1 MAYLFLNLAAALLTA
16 VGATILP
23 ASENVGSTVDSLLLA
38 FDSQKGEDSRR
49 TASLFFE
56 LLEQEEF
63 SNGKIE
69 IPDESRPLKALTW
82 YWAGEWYFDC
92 QDYDRS
98 MEYSLKAMNLSK
110 FHPDPLLEADCANV
124 LSILHFRRSDYPKA
138 MEYAERTLEIAREQ
152 KDISRISTSLNTLAG
167 ICLASRQPAQGE
179 AYILEAIH
187 LCEQGKDSLKLA
199 IRCGMA
205 AEIYH
210 SMGENRKSL
219 EYSQRAYALDSL
231 SGRTDK
237 AAIRLAQMADACYAL
252 GDHTKAKACLEK
264 AMPVLK
270 EAGNL
275 QSWAI
280 SANLYGE
287 ILLESG
293 ETSEAETYFR
303 EALKI
308 FSLRRD
314 RYNESRSR
322 HGLSKSLLESD
333 PAESARQMQV
343 YSSLRDSLYDSE
355 MNMGLNEMHARF
367 QNGRL
372 QSERDSYKR
381 SLILLS
387 ALLVL
392 IALATASYIF
402 IRRRRLM
409 NTAETSAGSPASDS
423 DDTGRQEQSTQAE
436 QGGQSPQAEQSG
448 QSPQAEQSGQSPQA
462 EQRGQSPQAEQSGQS
477 PQTEQSGQSP
487 QTEPEQSPQA
497 EQSEQSTQ
505 DEPGEDSRQCEPG
518 EKSIQCEPGEES
530 RQCEQGEESEFIE
543 NLGALIREAMD
554 SGKVDF
560 EDIASRMC
568 ISRTHLNRKVK
579 SITGGTTSDLVLSYR
594 IAKAKELLLTTDLP
608 VWEVAEQCGISAPA
622 YFCTLFK
629 KAVGKSPGQL
639 RKERS

>member
-16 VGATILP
+16 VGATMLP
-23 ASENVGSTVDSLLLA
+23 ASEDVGSTVDSLLLA

-63 SNGKIE
+63 SDGKIE
-69 IPDESRPLKALTW
+69 IPAESRPLKALTW
-82 YWAGEWYFDC
+82 CWAGEWYFDC

-98 MEYSLKAMNLSK
+98 MEYSLKAMKLSK
-110 FHPDPLLEADCANV
+110 FHPDPLLEADCASI

-179 AYILEAIH
+179 QYILEAIH

-252 GDHTKAKACLEK
+252 GDHTKAKACLEN

-270 EAGNL
+270 ESGNL

-333 PAESARQMQV
+333 PAESARQMQI

-372 QSERDSYKR
+372 QSERDSYRR

-402 IRRRRLM
+402 IRRRRLI
-409 NTAETSAGSPASDS
+409 NKAETSAGSPSSAGSPTSAGSPASDS
-423 DDTGRQEQSTQAE
+423 DNADRQEQSTQAE
-436 QGGQSPQAEQSG
+436 QS
-448 QSPQAEQSGQSPQA
+448 
-462 EQRGQSPQAEQSGQS
+462 
-477 PQTEQSGQSP
+477 
-487 QTEPEQSPQA
+487 EQSPQA
-497 EQSEQSTQ
+497 EQ
-505 DEPGEDSRQCEPG
+505 
-518 EKSIQCEPGEES
+518 GEES
-530 RQCEQGEESEFIE
+530 RQCEQSEESEFIE

-560 EDIASRMC
+560 EEIASRMC

-608 VWEVAEQCGISAPA
+608 VWEVAEQCGISDPA
-622 YFCTLFK
+622 YFSTLFK

>member
-1 MAYLFLNLAAALLTA
+1 MAYLFLNLAAAFLTA

-38 FDSQKGEDSRR
+38 FDSQKGEESRR

-63 SNGKIE
+63 SDGKIE
-69 IPDESRPLKALTW
+69 LPAESRPLKALTW

-110 FHPDPLLEADCANV
+110 FHPDPLLEADCA
-124 LSILHFRRSDYPKA
+124 SIVSIIHFRRSDYPKA
-138 MEYAERTLEIAREQ
+138 MEYAERMLEIAREQ

-333 PAESARQMQV
+333 PAESARQMQI
-343 YSSLRDSLYDSE
+343 YSALRDSLYDSE

-372 QSERDSYKR
+372 QSERDSYRR

-402 IRRRRLM
+402 IRRRRLI
-409 NTAETSAGSPASDS
+409 NKAETSAGPASVGPASAGSPASDS
-423 DDTGRQEQSTQAE
+423 DNTGRQ
-436 QGGQSPQAEQSG
+436 
-448 QSPQAEQSGQSPQA
+448 
-462 EQRGQSPQAEQSGQS
+462 
-477 PQTEQSGQSP
+477 
-487 QTEPEQSPQA
+487 EQSPQA
-497 EQSEQSTQ
+497 EQSEQSTHTEQ
-505 DEPGEDSRQCEPG
+505 SEQSPQAEQGGESRQCEQ
-518 EKSIQCEPGEES
+518 SEES
-530 RQCEQGEESEFIE
+530 GQCEQGEESEFIE

-608 VWEVAEQCGISAPA
+608 VWEVAEQCGISDPA
-622 YFCTLFK
+622 YFSTLFK

>member
-63 SNGKIE
+63 SDGKIE
-69 IPDESRPLKALTW
+69 LPAESRPLKALTW

-372 QSERDSYKR
+372 QSERDSYRR

-402 IRRRRLM
+402 IRRRRLI
-409 NTAETSAGSPASDS
+409 NKAETSAGSPSSAGSPASDS
-423 DDTGRQEQSTQAE
+423 DNAGRQ
-436 QGGQSPQAEQSG
+436 
-448 QSPQAEQSGQSPQA
+448 
-462 EQRGQSPQAEQSGQS
+462 
-477 PQTEQSGQSP
+477 
-487 QTEPEQSPQA
+487 EQSPQA

-594 IAKAKELLLTTDLP
+594 ISKAKELLLTTDLP
-608 VWEVAEQCGISAPA
+608 VWEVAEQCGISDPA

>member
-16 VGATILP
+16 VGATMLP
-23 ASENVGSTVDSLLLA
+23 ASEDVGSTVDSLLLA
-38 FDSQKGEDSRR
+38 FDSQKGEDSRQ

-56 LLEQEEF
+56 LLEKEEF
-63 SNGKIE
+63 SDGKIE
-69 IPDESRPLKALTW
+69 IPAESRPLKALTW
-82 YWAGEWYFDC
+82 CWAGEWYFDC

-98 MEYSLKAMNLSK
+98 MEYSLKAMKLSK
-110 FHPDPLLEADCANV
+110 FHPDPLLEADCASI

-179 AYILEAIH
+179 QYILEAIH

-237 AAIRLAQMADACYAL
+237 AAIRLAQMAEACYAL
-252 GDHTKAKACLEK
+252 GDHTRAKACLEK

-333 PAESARQMQV
+333 PAESARQMQI

-372 QSERDSYKR
+372 QSERDSYRR

-402 IRRRRLM
+402 IRRRRLI
-409 NTAETSAGSPASDS
+409 NKAETSAGIPASAGSPASDS
-423 DDTGRQEQSTQAE
+423 DNTGL
-436 QGGQSPQAEQSG
+436 
-448 QSPQAEQSGQSPQA
+448 
-462 EQRGQSPQAEQSGQS
+462 
-477 PQTEQSGQSP
+477 
-487 QTEPEQSPQA
+487 PEQSPQA

-505 DEPGEDSRQCEPG
+505 AEQSEQSTQAEQGEQSTQAEQG
-518 EKSIQCEPGEES
+518 EKSIQCEQSEES
-530 RQCEQGEESEFIE
+530 GQCEQGEESPQADQRGQSPQAEQSEESEFIE

-594 IAKAKELLLTTDLP
+594 IAKAKELLLSTDLP
-608 VWEVAEQCGISAPA
+608 VWEVAEQCGISDPA
-622 YFCTLFK
+622 YFSTLFK

>member
-1 MAYLFLNLAAALLTA
+1 MAYLFLNLAAAFLTA

-23 ASENVGSTVDSLLLA
+23 ASENVGSMVDSLLLA
-38 FDSQKGEDSRR
+38 FDSQKGEESRR

-63 SNGKIE
+63 SDGKIE
-69 IPDESRPLKALTW
+69 LPAESRPLKALTW
-82 YWAGEWYFDC
+82 YWAGEWYFDS

-98 MEYSLKAMNLSK
+98 MEYALKAMNLSK
-110 FHPDPLLEADCANV
+110 FHSDPLLEADCANV

-270 EAGNL
+270 DAGNL

-333 PAESARQMQV
+333 PAESARQMQI

-372 QSERDSYKR
+372 RSERDSYKR
-381 SLILLS
+381 SLIMLS

-402 IRRRRLM
+402 IRRRRLI
-409 NTAETSAGSPASDS
+409 NKAETSAGSPASDS
-423 DDTGRQEQSTQAE
+423 DNTGRQEQSPQAE
-436 QGGQSPQAEQSG
+436 QGEQSPQAEQGEQSPQAEQSEQSPQAEQSG
-448 QSPQAEQSGQSPQA
+448 QSPQAEQS
-462 EQRGQSPQAEQSGQS
+462 
-477 PQTEQSGQSP
+477 
-487 QTEPEQSPQA
+487 
-497 EQSEQSTQ
+497 
-505 DEPGEDSRQCEPG
+505 
-518 EKSIQCEPGEES
+518 EES
-530 RQCEQGEESEFIE
+530 RQCEQSGQCEPVEESRQCEQSEESEFIE

-560 EDIASRMC
+560 EEIASRMC

-608 VWEVAEQCGISAPA
+608 VWEVAEQCGISDPA
-622 YFCTLFK
+622 YFSTLFK

>member
-16 VGATILP
+16 VGATMLP
-23 ASENVGSTVDSLLLA
+23 ASEDVGSTVDSLLLA

-63 SNGKIE
+63 SDGKIE
-69 IPDESRPLKALTW
+69 LPAESRPLKALTW

-110 FHPDPLLEADCANV
+110 SHSDPLLEADCANI

-322 HGLSKSLLESD
+322 HGLSKSLMESN
-333 PAESARQMQV
+333 PAESARQMQI

-372 QSERDSYKR
+372 QSERDSYRR

-402 IRRRRLM
+402 IRRRRLI
-409 NTAETSAGSPASDS
+409 NKAETSAGIPASAGSPASDS
-423 DDTGRQEQSTQAE
+423 DNTGLQEQSTQAE
-436 QGGQSPQAEQSG
+436 QSEQSTQAEQGEQSTQAEQGEKSIQCEQSEESGQCEQGEESPQAD
-448 QSPQAEQSGQSPQA
+448 
-462 EQRGQSPQAEQSGQS
+462 QRGQSPQAEQS
-477 PQTEQSGQSP
+477 
-487 QTEPEQSPQA
+487 
-497 EQSEQSTQ
+497 
-505 DEPGEDSRQCEPG
+505 
-518 EKSIQCEPGEES
+518 
-530 RQCEQGEESEFIE
+530 EESEFIE

-594 IAKAKELLLTTDLP
+594 IAKAKELLLSTDLP
-608 VWEVAEQCGISAPA
+608 VWEVAEQCGISDPA
-622 YFCTLFK
+622 YFSTLFK

>member
-16 VGATILP
+16 VGATMLP
-23 ASENVGSTVDSLLLA
+23 ASEDVGSTVDSLLLA

-63 SNGKIE
+63 SDGKIE
-69 IPDESRPLKALTW
+69 LPAESRPLKALTW

-98 MEYSLKAMNLSK
+98 MEYSLKALKLSK
-110 FHPDPLLEADCANV
+110 FHPDPLLEADCASI

-179 AYILEAIH
+179 DYILEAIH

-333 PAESARQMQV
+333 PAESARQMQI

-372 QSERDSYKR
+372 QSERDSYRR

-402 IRRRRLM
+402 MRRRRLI
-409 NTAETSAGSPASDS
+409 NKAETSAGCPVSAGCPASAGSPASDS
-423 DDTGRQEQSTQAE
+423 DNTGRQ
-436 QGGQSPQAEQSG
+436 
-448 QSPQAEQSGQSPQA
+448 
-462 EQRGQSPQAEQSGQS
+462 
-477 PQTEQSGQSP
+477 
-487 QTEPEQSPQA
+487 EQSPQA
-497 EQSEQSTQ
+497 EQSEQSTQAEQGEQSPQ

-518 EKSIQCEPGEES
+518 EKSIQRAQGEES
-530 RQCEQGEESEFIE
+530 RQCEQSEDSEFIE

-560 EDIASRMC
+560 EEIASRMC

-579 SITGGTTSDLVLSYR
+579 SITGGTTSDLVLNYR

-608 VWEVAEQCGISAPA
+608 VWEVAEQCGISDPA
-622 YFCTLFK
+622 YFSTLFK

>member
-16 VGATILP
+16 VGATMLP
-23 ASENVGSTVDSLLLA
+23 ASEDVGSTVDSLLLA

-63 SNGKIE
+63 SDGKIE
-69 IPDESRPLKALTW
+69 IPAESRSLKALTW

-333 PAESARQMQV
+333 PAESARQMQI

-402 IRRRRLM
+402 IRRRRLI
-409 NTAETSAGSPASDS
+409 NKAETSAGSPSSAGSPASDS
-423 DDTGRQEQSTQAE
+423 DNAGRQ
-436 QGGQSPQAEQSG
+436 
-448 QSPQAEQSGQSPQA
+448 
-462 EQRGQSPQAEQSGQS
+462 
-477 PQTEQSGQSP
+477 
-487 QTEPEQSPQA
+487 EQSPQA

-518 EKSIQCEPGEES
+518 EKSIQREQGEES
-530 RQCEQGEESEFIE
+530 RQCEPGEESEFIE

-608 VWEVAEQCGISAPA
+608 VWEVAEQCGISDPA

>member
-38 FDSQKGEDSRR
+38 FDSQKGEESRR

-63 SNGKIE
+63 SDGKIE
-69 IPDESRPLKALTW
+69 IPAESRPLKALTW
-82 YWAGEWYFDC
+82 FWAGEWYFDC

-110 FHPDPLLEADCANV
+110 FHPDPLLEADCASI

-237 AAIRLAQMADACYAL
+237 AAIRLAQMADACFAL

-270 EAGNL
+270 EVGNL

-333 PAESARQMQV
+333 PAESARQMQI

-372 QSERDSYKR
+372 QSERDSYRR

-402 IRRRRLM
+402 IRRRRLI
-409 NTAETSAGSPASDS
+409 NKAETSAGSPASDS
-423 DDTGRQEQSTQAE
+423 DNTGRQEQGTQAE
-436 QGGQSPQAEQSG
+436 QGGQG
-448 QSPQAEQSGQSPQA
+448 PQA
-462 EQRGQSPQAEQSGQS
+462 EQRG
-477 PQTEQSGQSP
+477 
-487 QTEPEQSPQA
+487 QSPQA

-518 EKSIQCEPGEES
+518 EKSIQCEQGEGSRQCEQSEES
-530 RQCEQGEESEFIE
+530 RQCEPGEESEFIE

-560 EDIASRMC
+560 EEIASRMC

-594 IAKAKELLLTTDLP
+594 ISKAKELLLTTDLP
-608 VWEVAEQCGISAPA
+608 VWEVAEQCGISDPA

>member
-1 MAYLFLNLAAALLTA
+1 MAYLFLNLAAAFLTA
-16 VGATILP
+16 VGATVLP
-23 ASENVGSTVDSLLLA
+23 ASEDVGSTVDSLLLA

-63 SNGKIE
+63 SDGKIE
-69 IPDESRPLKALTW
+69 LPAESRPLKALTW
-82 YWAGEWYFDC
+82 YWAGEWYFDS

-98 MEYSLKAMNLSK
+98 MEYALKAMNLSK
-110 FHPDPLLEADCANV
+110 FHSDPLLEADCANV

-179 AYILEAIH
+179 QYILEAIH

-252 GDHTKAKACLEK
+252 GDHTKAKACLET

-322 HGLSKSLLESD
+322 HGLSKSLMESD
-333 PAESARQMQV
+333 PAESARQMQI

-372 QSERDSYKR
+372 QSERDSYRR

-402 IRRRRLM
+402 IRHRRLIK
-409 NTAETSAGSPASDS
+409 AETSAGSPVSAGSPASDS
-423 DDTGRQEQSTQAE
+423 DNTDRQE
-436 QGGQSPQAEQSG
+436 
-448 QSPQAEQSGQSPQA
+448 QSPQA
-462 EQRGQSPQAEQSGQS
+462 EQR
-477 PQTEQSGQSP
+477 
-487 QTEPEQSPQA
+487 EQSPQA

-518 EKSIQCEPGEES
+518 EKSIQREQGEEI
-530 RQCEQGEESEFIE
+530 RQCEQSEESGQCEQSEESEFIE

-560 EDIASRMC
+560 EEIASRMC

-608 VWEVAEQCGISAPA
+608 VWEVAEQCGISDPA

>member
-1 MAYLFLNLAAALLTA
+1 MAYLFLNLAAAFLTA
-16 VGATILP
+16 VGATVLP
-23 ASENVGSTVDSLLLA
+23 ASEDVGSTVDSLLLA

-63 SNGKIE
+63 SDGKIE
-69 IPDESRPLKALTW
+69 LPAESRPLKALTW
-82 YWAGEWYFDC
+82 YWAGEWYFDS

-98 MEYSLKAMNLSK
+98 MEYSLKAMKLSK
-110 FHPDPLLEADCANV
+110 FHPDPLLEADCASI

-252 GDHTKAKACLEK
+252 GDHTKAKACLEE

-270 EAGNL
+270 DAGNL

-322 HGLSKSLLESD
+322 LGLSKSLLESD
-333 PAESARQMQV
+333 PAESARQMQI

-372 QSERDSYKR
+372 QSERDSYRR

-402 IRRRRLM
+402 IRRRRLI
-409 NTAETSAGSPASDS
+409 NKAETSAGSPASDS

-436 QGGQSPQAEQSG
+436 QGGQSTQAEQSG
-448 QSPQAEQSGQSPQA
+448 QSPQAEQSEQSPQA
-462 EQRGQSPQAEQSGQS
+462 EQG
-477 PQTEQSGQSP
+477 
-487 QTEPEQSPQA
+487 EQSPQA
-497 EQSEQSTQ
+497 DQSEQSTQ

-518 EKSIQCEPGEES
+518 EDSRQCEPGEKSIQREQSEGS

-560 EDIASRMC
+560 EEIASRMC
-568 ISRTHLNRKVK
+568 ISRTHLNTKVK
-579 SITGGTTSDLVLSYR
+579 TITGGTTSDLVLNYR
-594 IAKAKELLLTTDLP
+594 IAKAKELLLSTDLP
-608 VWEVAEQCGISAPA
+608 VWEVAEQCGISDPA
-622 YFCTLFK
+622 YFSTLFK

>member
-63 SNGKIE
+63 SDGKIE
-69 IPDESRPLKALTW
+69 LPAESRPLKALTW

-110 FHPDPLLEADCANV
+110 FHSDPLLEADCANV

-333 PAESARQMQV
+333 PAESARQMQI

-402 IRRRRLM
+402 IRRRRLI
-409 NTAETSAGSPASDS
+409 NKAETSAGSPASDS

-436 QGGQSPQAEQSG
+436 QGGQGTQAEQS
-448 QSPQAEQSGQSPQA
+448 
-462 EQRGQSPQAEQSGQS
+462 
-477 PQTEQSGQSP
+477 
-487 QTEPEQSPQA
+487 EQSPQA
-497 EQSEQSTQ
+497 EQSEQSPQAEQSKQSTQ

-518 EKSIQCEPGEES
+518 EKSIQREQGEEIRQGEQS
-530 RQCEQGEESEFIE
+530 EESGQCEQGEESEFIE

-608 VWEVAEQCGISAPA
+608 VWEVAEQCGISDPA

>member
-1 MAYLFLNLAAALLTA
+1 MAYLFLNLAAAFLTA
-16 VGATILP
+16 VGATVLP
-23 ASENVGSTVDSLLLA
+23 ASEDVGSTVDSLLLA
-38 FDSQKGEDSRR
+38 FDSQKGEESRR

-63 SNGKIE
+63 SDGKIE
-69 IPDESRPLKALTW
+69 LPAESRSLKALTW
-82 YWAGEWYFDC
+82 CWAGEWYFDC

-110 FHPDPLLEADCANV
+110 FHPDPLLEADCASI

-179 AYILEAIH
+179 QYILEAIR

-322 HGLSKSLLESD
+322 LGLSKSLLESD
-333 PAESARQMQV
+333 PAESARQMQI

-367 QNGRL
+367 QNERL
-372 QSERDSYKR
+372 KSERDSYKR

-402 IRRRRLM
+402 IRRRRLI
-409 NTAETSAGSPASDS
+409 NKAETSAGSPVSAGSPASDS
-423 DDTGRQEQSTQAE
+423 DNTGRQEQSPQTEQGEQSTPAE
-436 QGGQSPQAEQSG
+436 QSEQNPQAEQSG
-448 QSPQAEQSGQSPQA
+448 QSTQAEQEHSTQA
-462 EQRGQSPQAEQSGQS
+462 EQ
-477 PQTEQSGQSP
+477 
-487 QTEPEQSPQA
+487 EQSPHT
-497 EQSEQSTQ
+497 EQ
-505 DEPGEDSRQCEPG
+505 GEESRQCEPG
-518 EKSIQCEPGEES
+518 EKSIQREQGEGS
-530 RQCEQGEESEFIE
+530 GQCEQSEESEFIE

-560 EDIASRMC
+560 EEIASRMC

-579 SITGGTTSDLVLSYR
+579 SITGGTTSDLVLNYR

-608 VWEVAEQCGISAPA
+608 VWEVAEQCGISDPA
-622 YFCTLFK
+622 YFSTLFK

>member
-1 MAYLFLNLAAALLTA
+1 MAYLFLNLAAAFLTA
-16 VGATILP
+16 VGATVLP
-23 ASENVGSTVDSLLLA
+23 ASEDVGSTVDSLLLA
-38 FDSQKGEDSRR
+38 FDSQKGEESRR

-63 SNGKIE
+63 SDGKIE
-69 IPDESRPLKALTW
+69 LPAESRPLKALTW

-293 ETSEAETYFR
+293 ETSDAETYFR

-322 HGLSKSLLESD
+322 LGLSKSLLESD
-333 PAESARQMQV
+333 PAESARQMQI

-372 QSERDSYKR
+372 QSERDSYRR

-402 IRRRRLM
+402 IRRRRLI
-409 NTAETSAGSPASDS
+409 NKAETSAGSPSSAGSPASDS
-423 DDTGRQEQSTQAE
+423 DNAGRQ
-436 QGGQSPQAEQSG
+436 
-448 QSPQAEQSGQSPQA
+448 
-462 EQRGQSPQAEQSGQS
+462 
-477 PQTEQSGQSP
+477 
-487 QTEPEQSPQA
+487 EQSPQA

-518 EKSIQCEPGEES
+518 EKSIQREQGEES
-530 RQCEQGEESEFIE
+530 RQCEPGEESEFIE

-560 EDIASRMC
+560 EEIASRMC

-608 VWEVAEQCGISAPA
+608 VWEVAEQCGISDPA

>member
-1 MAYLFLNLAAALLTA
+1 MAYLFLNLAAAFLTA

-23 ASENVGSTVDSLLLA
+23 ASENVGSMVDSLLLA
-38 FDSQKGEDSRR
+38 FDSQKGEESRR

-63 SNGKIE
+63 SDGKIE
-69 IPDESRPLKALTW
+69 LPAESRPLKALTW
-82 YWAGEWYFDC
+82 YWAGEWYFDS

-98 MEYSLKAMNLSK
+98 MEYALKAMNLSK
-110 FHPDPLLEADCANV
+110 FHSDPLLEADCANV

-270 EAGNL
+270 DAGNL

-333 PAESARQMQV
+333 PAESARQMQI

-372 QSERDSYKR
+372 QSERDSYRR

-402 IRRRRLM
+402 IRRRRLI
-409 NTAETSAGSPASDS
+409 NKAETSAGIHASAGSPASDS
-423 DDTGRQEQSTQAE
+423 DNTGRQEQSTQAE
-436 QGGQSPQAEQSG
+436 QSE
-448 QSPQAEQSGQSPQA
+448 E
-462 EQRGQSPQAEQSGQS
+462 S
-477 PQTEQSGQSP
+477 PQTEQ
-487 QTEPEQSPQA
+487 EQSPQA
-497 EQSEQSTQ
+497 EQNEQSTQ

-518 EKSIQCEPGEES
+518 EKSIQREQSEGS
-530 RQCEQGEESEFIE
+530 RQCEQSEESEFIE

-560 EDIASRMC
+560 EEIASRMC

-608 VWEVAEQCGISAPA
+608 VWEVAEQCGISDPA

>member
-16 VGATILP
+16 VGATVLP
-23 ASENVGSTVDSLLLA
+23 ASEDVGSTVDSLLLA

-63 SNGKIE
+63 SDGKIE
-69 IPDESRPLKALTW
+69 IPAESRPLKALTW
-82 YWAGEWYFDC
+82 CWAGEWYFDC

-98 MEYSLKAMNLSK
+98 MEYSLKAMKLSK
-110 FHPDPLLEADCANV
+110 FHPDPLLEADCASI

-179 AYILEAIH
+179 QYILEAIH

-293 ETSEAETYFR
+293 DTSEAETYFR

-333 PAESARQMQV
+333 PAESARQMQI

-372 QSERDSYKR
+372 QSERDSYRR

-423 DDTGRQEQSTQAE
+423 DDTGRQEQSPQAE
-436 QGGQSPQAEQSG
+436 QGEQSPQAEQG
-448 QSPQAEQSGQSPQA
+448 EQSTPT
-462 EQRGQSPQAEQSGQS
+462 EQSEQS
-477 PQTEQSGQSP
+477 PQTEQ
-487 QTEPEQSPQA
+487 EQSPQA
-497 EQSEQSTQ
+497 EQSE
-505 DEPGEDSRQCEPG
+505 ESRQCEP
-518 EKSIQCEPGEES
+518 
-530 RQCEQGEESEFIE
+530 GEESEFIE

-560 EDIASRMC
+560 EEIASRMC

-594 IAKAKELLLTTDLP
+594 ISKAKELLLTTDLP
-608 VWEVAEQCGISAPA
+608 VWEVAEQCGISDPA

>member
-1 MAYLFLNLAAALLTA
+1 MAYLFLNLAAAFLTA
-16 VGATILP
+16 VGATTLQ
-23 ASENVGSTVDSLLLA
+23 ASEDVGSTVDSLLLA
-38 FDSQKGEDSRR
+38 FDSQKGEESRR

-63 SNGKIE
+63 SDGKIE
-69 IPDESRPLKALTW
+69 LPAESRPLKALTW
-82 YWAGEWYFDC
+82 CWAGEWYFDC

-110 FHPDPLLEADCANV
+110 FHPDPLLEADCASI

-138 MEYAERTLEIAREQ
+138 MEYAKRTLEIAREQ

-237 AAIRLAQMADACYAL
+237 AAIRLAQMAAACSAL

-314 RYNESRSR
+314 RYNESRAR
-322 HGLSKSLLESD
+322 LGLSKSLLESD
-333 PAESARQMQV
+333 PAESTRQMQI
-343 YSSLRDSLYDSE
+343 YSSLRDSLYDSQ

-372 QSERDSYKR
+372 QSERNSYRR

-387 ALLVL
+387 ALFVL
-392 IALATASYIF
+392 IALASATYIF
-402 IRRRRLM
+402 IHRRRLI
-409 NTAETSAGSPASDS
+409 NKAETSAGSPASDS
-423 DDTGRQEQSTQAE
+423 DNTGRQEQSTQAE
-436 QGGQSPQAEQSG
+436 Q
-448 QSPQAEQSGQSPQA
+448 
-462 EQRGQSPQAEQSGQS
+462 
-477 PQTEQSGQSP
+477 
-487 QTEPEQSPQA
+487 
-497 EQSEQSTQ
+497 SE
-505 DEPGEDSRQCEPG
+505 EN
-518 EKSIQCEPGEES
+518 
-530 RQCEQGEESEFIE
+530 EFIE
-543 NLGALIREAMD
+543 KLGKFIREAMD

-579 SITGGTTSDLVLSYR
+579 SITGGTTSDLVLRYR

-608 VWEVAEQCGISAPA
+608 IWEVAEQCGISDPA

-639 RKERS
+639 RKEHSKL

>member
-16 VGATILP
+16 VGATVLP
-23 ASENVGSTVDSLLLA
+23 ASEDVGSTVDSLLLA

-63 SNGKIE
+63 SDGKIE
-69 IPDESRPLKALTW
+69 LPAESRPLKALTW

-98 MEYSLKAMNLSK
+98 MEYSLKAMKLSK
-110 FHPDPLLEADCANV
+110 FHPDPLLEADCANI

-179 AYILEAIH
+179 QYILEAIH

-237 AAIRLAQMADACYAL
+237 AAIRLAQMADACSAL

-293 ETSEAETYFR
+293 DTSEAETYFR

-333 PAESARQMQV
+333 PAESARQMQI

-372 QSERDSYKR
+372 QSERDSYRR

-423 DDTGRQEQSTQAE
+423 DDTGRQEQSPQAE
-436 QGGQSPQAEQSG
+436 QGEQSPQAEQG
-448 QSPQAEQSGQSPQA
+448 EQSTPT
-462 EQRGQSPQAEQSGQS
+462 EQSEQS
-477 PQTEQSGQSP
+477 PQTEQ
-487 QTEPEQSPQA
+487 EQSPQA
-497 EQSEQSTQ
+497 EQSE
-505 DEPGEDSRQCEPG
+505 ESRQCEP
-518 EKSIQCEPGEES
+518 
-530 RQCEQGEESEFIE
+530 GEESEFIE

-560 EDIASRMC
+560 EEIASRMC

-594 IAKAKELLLTTDLP
+594 ISKAKELLLTTDLP
-608 VWEVAEQCGISAPA
+608 VWEVAEQCGISDPA

>member
-16 VGATILP
+16 VGATVLP
-23 ASENVGSTVDSLLLA
+23 ASEDVGSTVDSLLLA

-63 SNGKIE
+63 SDGKIE

-98 MEYSLKAMNLSK
+98 MEYSLKAINLSK

-252 GDHTKAKACLEK
+252 GGHTKAKACLEK

-333 PAESARQMQV
+333 PAESARQMQI

-367 QNGRL
+367 HNGRL
-372 QSERDSYKR
+372 QSERDSYRR

-402 IRRRRLM
+402 IRRRRLI
-409 NTAETSAGSPASDS
+409 NKAETSAGSPASDS
-423 DDTGRQEQSTQAE
+423 DDTGRQEQGTQAE

-448 QSPQAEQSGQSPQA
+448 QST
-462 EQRGQSPQAEQSGQS
+462 QAEQSGQS
-477 PQTEQSGQSP
+477 PQTEQSEQSP
-487 QTEPEQSPQA
+487 QAEQGEQSPQA
-497 EQSEQSTQ
+497 EQSE
-505 DEPGEDSRQCEPG
+505 ESRQCEP
-518 EKSIQCEPGEES
+518 
-530 RQCEQGEESEFIE
+530 GEESEFIE

-560 EDIASRMC
+560 EEIAARMC

-594 IAKAKELLLTTDLP
+594 IAKAKELLLSTDLP
-608 VWEVAEQCGISAPA
+608 VWEVAEQCGISDPA

>member
-1 MAYLFLNLAAALLTA
+1 MAYLFLNLAAAFLTA
-16 VGATILP
+16 VGATMLP
-23 ASENVGSTVDSLLLA
+23 ASEDVGSTVDSLLLA

-63 SNGKIE
+63 SDGKIE
-69 IPDESRPLKALTW
+69 LPAESRPLKALTW
-82 YWAGEWYFDC
+82 YWAGEWYFDS

-98 MEYSLKAMNLSK
+98 MEYALKAINLSK
-110 FHPDPLLEADCANV
+110 FHPDPLLEADCASI

-152 KDISRISTSLNTLAG
+152 KNISRISTSLNTLAG

-179 AYILEAIH
+179 AYILEAIR
-187 LCEQGKDSLKLA
+187 LCEQEKDSLKLA
-199 IRCGMA
+199 VRCGMA

-252 GDHTKAKACLEK
+252 GDHTKAKACLEE

-322 HGLSKSLLESD
+322 LGLSKSLLESD
-333 PAESARQMQV
+333 PAESARQMQI
-343 YSSLRDSLYDSE
+343 YSALRDSLYDSE

-372 QSERDSYKR
+372 QSERDSYRR

-402 IRRRRLM
+402 IRRRRLIK
-409 NTAETSAGSPASDS
+409 AETSIGSPASAGSPASDS
-423 DDTGRQEQSTQAE
+423 DKPGRQEQSTQAE
-436 QGGQSPQAEQSG
+436 QGEQSPQAEQS
-448 QSPQAEQSGQSPQA
+448 E
-462 EQRGQSPQAEQSGQS
+462 QSPQAEQSGQS
-477 PQTEQSGQSP
+477 PQTEQEQST
-487 QTEPEQSPQA
+487 QAERSEQSPQA
-497 EQSEQSTQ
+497 EQS
-505 DEPGEDSRQCEPG
+505 GESG
-518 EKSIQCEPGEES
+518 
-530 RQCEQGEESEFIE
+530 QCEQGEESEFIE

-560 EDIASRMC
+560 EEIASRMC

-608 VWEVAEQCGISAPA
+608 VWEVAEQCGISDPA

>member
-63 SNGKIE
+63 SDGKIE
-69 IPDESRPLKALTW
+69 IPAESRSLKALTW

-110 FHPDPLLEADCANV
+110 THPDPLLEADCANV

-179 AYILEAIH
+179 A
-187 LCEQGKDSLKLA
+187 DSLKLA

-333 PAESARQMQV
+333 PAESARQMQI

-372 QSERDSYKR
+372 QSERDSYRR

-402 IRRRRLM
+402 IRRRRLI
-409 NTAETSAGSPASDS
+409 NKAETSAGSPSSAGSPASDS
-423 DDTGRQEQSTQAE
+423 DNAGRQ
-436 QGGQSPQAEQSG
+436 
-448 QSPQAEQSGQSPQA
+448 
-462 EQRGQSPQAEQSGQS
+462 
-477 PQTEQSGQSP
+477 
-487 QTEPEQSPQA
+487 EQSPQA

-518 EKSIQCEPGEES
+518 EKSIQREQGEES
-530 RQCEQGEESEFIE
+530 RQCEPGEESEFIE

-560 EDIASRMC
+560 EEIASRMC

-608 VWEVAEQCGISAPA
+608 VWEVAEQCGISDPA

>member
-1 MAYLFLNLAAALLTA
+1 MAYLFLNLAAAFLTA
-16 VGATILP
+16 VGATVLP
-23 ASENVGSTVDSLLLA
+23 ASEDVGSTVDSLLLA
-38 FDSQKGEDSRR
+38 FDSQKGEDSRQ

-63 SNGKIE
+63 SDGKIE
-69 IPDESRPLKALTW
+69 IPAESRPLKALTW
-82 YWAGEWYFDC
+82 CWAGEWYFDC

-98 MEYSLKAMNLSK
+98 MEYSLKAMKLSK
-110 FHPDPLLEADCANV
+110 FHSDPLLEADCASL

-270 EAGNL
+270 DAGNL

-322 HGLSKSLLESD
+322 LGLSKSLLESD
-333 PAESARQMQV
+333 PAESARQMQI

-367 QNGRL
+367 QNERL
-372 QSERDSYKR
+372 KSERDSYKR

-402 IRRRRLM
+402 IRRRRLI
-409 NTAETSAGSPASDS
+409 NKAETSAGSPASDS
-423 DDTGRQEQSTQAE
+423 DNTGRQ
-436 QGGQSPQAEQSG
+436 
-448 QSPQAEQSGQSPQA
+448 
-462 EQRGQSPQAEQSGQS
+462 
-477 PQTEQSGQSP
+477 
-487 QTEPEQSPQA
+487 EQSPQA
-497 EQSEQSTQ
+497 EQSEQSPQTEQSEQSTQ
-505 DEPGEDSRQCEPG
+505 SEQSEESR
-518 EKSIQCEPGEES
+518 QCEPGEES
-530 RQCEQGEESEFIE
+530 RQCEQSGESRQCEPGRESRQCEQSEDSEFIE

-608 VWEVAEQCGISAPA
+608 VWEVAEQCGISDPA

>member
-16 VGATILP
+16 VGATMLP
-23 ASENVGSTVDSLLLA
+23 ASEDVGSTVDSLLLA

-63 SNGKIE
+63 SDGKIE
-69 IPDESRPLKALTW
+69 IPAESRPLKALTW
-82 YWAGEWYFDC
+82 CWAGEWYFDC

-98 MEYSLKAMNLSK
+98 MEYSLKAMKLSK
-110 FHPDPLLEADCANV
+110 FHPDPLLEADCASI

-179 AYILEAIH
+179 QYILEAIH

-333 PAESARQMQV
+333 PAESARQMQI

-372 QSERDSYKR
+372 QSERDSYRR

-402 IRRRRLM
+402 IRHRRLIKAG
-409 NTAETSAGSPASDS
+409 TSAGSPASAGSPVSAGSPSSAGSPASDS
-423 DDTGRQEQSTQAE
+423 DNTSRQEQSTQAE
-436 QGGQSPQAEQSG
+436 QEQSTQADHSEQSPQAEQGEESRQCEQG
-448 QSPQAEQSGQSPQA
+448 RESRQCEQSEQSPQAEQG
-462 EQRGQSPQAEQSGQS
+462 
-477 PQTEQSGQSP
+477 
-487 QTEPEQSPQA
+487 EQSPQA
-497 EQSEQSTQ
+497 EQSE
-505 DEPGEDSRQCEPG
+505 
-518 EKSIQCEPGEES
+518 ES
-530 RQCEQGEESEFIE
+530 RQCEQGEGSRQCEQSGESRQCEQSEDSEFIE

-560 EDIASRMC
+560 EEIASRMC

-579 SITGGTTSDLVLSYR
+579 SITGGTTSDLVLNYR

-608 VWEVAEQCGISAPA
+608 VWEVAEQCGISDPA
-622 YFCTLFK
+622 YFSTLFK

>member
-1 MAYLFLNLAAALLTA
+1 MAYLFLNLAAAFLTA
-16 VGATILP
+16 VGATVLP
-23 ASENVGSTVDSLLLA
+23 ASKDVGSTVDSLLLA
-38 FDSQKGEDSRR
+38 FDSQKGEASRQ

-56 LLEQEEF
+56 LLEQEQF
-63 SNGKIE
+63 TDGKIE
-69 IPDESRPLKALTW
+69 LPAESRPLKALTW

-110 FHPDPLLEADCANV
+110 SHSDPLLEADCANI

-138 MEYAERTLEIAREQ
+138 MEHAKRTLEIAREQ
-152 KDISRISTSLNTLAG
+152 KNISRISTSLNTLAG

-179 AYILEAIH
+179 DYILEAIH

-237 AAIRLAQMADACYAL
+237 AAIRLAQMADACSAL
-252 GDHTKAKACLEK
+252 GDHAKAKACLEK

-293 ETSEAETYFR
+293 RTSEAETYFR

-322 HGLSKSLLESD
+322 LGLSKSCWSPTLPDRQDRCRFTALC
-333 PAESARQMQV
+333 ATLCMTAR
-343 YSSLRDSLYDSE
+343 
-355 MNMGLNEMHARF
+355 
-367 QNGRL
+367 
-372 QSERDSYKR
+372 
-381 SLILLS
+381 
-387 ALLVL
+387 
-392 IALATASYIF
+392 
-402 IRRRRLM
+402 
-409 NTAETSAGSPASDS
+409 
-423 DDTGRQEQSTQAE
+423 
-436 QGGQSPQAEQSG
+436 
-448 QSPQAEQSGQSPQA
+448 
-462 EQRGQSPQAEQSGQS
+462 
-477 PQTEQSGQSP
+477 
-487 QTEPEQSPQA
+487 
-497 EQSEQSTQ
+497 
-505 DEPGEDSRQCEPG
+505 
-518 EKSIQCEPGEES
+518 
-530 RQCEQGEESEFIE
+530 
-543 NLGALIREAMD
+543 
-554 SGKVDF
+554 
-560 EDIASRMC
+560 
-568 ISRTHLNRKVK
+568 
-579 SITGGTTSDLVLSYR
+579 
-594 IAKAKELLLTTDLP
+594 
-608 VWEVAEQCGISAPA
+608 
-622 YFCTLFK
+622 
-629 KAVGKSPGQL
+629 
-639 RKERS
+639 

>member
-1 MAYLFLNLAAALLTA
+1 MAYLFLNLAAAFLTA
-16 VGATILP
+16 VGATVLP
-23 ASENVGSTVDSLLLA
+23 ASEDVGSTVDSLLLA
-38 FDSQKGEDSRR
+38 FDSQKGEESRR

-63 SNGKIE
+63 SDGKIE
-69 IPDESRPLKALTW
+69 LPAESRPLKALTW

-110 FHPDPLLEADCANV
+110 FHPDPLLEADCASV

-333 PAESARQMQV
+333 PAESARQMQI

-372 QSERDSYKR
+372 QSERDSYRR

-409 NTAETSAGSPASDS
+409 NTAETSAGSPASAGNPASAGSPSSAGSPASDS
-423 DDTGRQEQSTQAE
+423 DNTGLPEQSTQAEQSEQSPQAEQSGQSPQTE

-448 QSPQAEQSGQSPQA
+448 QSPQD
-462 EQRGQSPQAEQSGQS
+462 EQRGQSPQAEQS
-477 PQTEQSGQSP
+477 
-487 QTEPEQSPQA
+487 
-497 EQSEQSTQ
+497 
-505 DEPGEDSRQCEPG
+505 
-518 EKSIQCEPGEES
+518 EES
-530 RQCEQGEESEFIE
+530 GQCEQGEESEFIE

-579 SITGGTTSDLVLSYR
+579 SITGGTTSDLVLNYR
-594 IAKAKELLLTTDLP
+594 IAKAKELLLSTDLP
-608 VWEVAEQCGISAPA
+608 VWEVAEQCGISDPA
-622 YFCTLFK
+622 YFSTLFK

>member
-1 MAYLFLNLAAALLTA
+1 M
-16 VGATILP
+16 
-23 ASENVGSTVDSLLLA
+23 
-38 FDSQKGEDSRR
+38 
-49 TASLFFE
+49 
-56 LLEQEEF
+56 
-63 SNGKIE
+63 
-69 IPDESRPLKALTW
+69 
-82 YWAGEWYFDC
+82 
-92 QDYDRS
+92 
-98 MEYSLKAMNLSK
+98 
-110 FHPDPLLEADCANV
+110 
-124 LSILHFRRSDYPKA
+124 
-138 MEYAERTLEIAREQ
+138 
-152 KDISRISTSLNTLAG
+152 
-167 ICLASRQPAQGE
+167 
-179 AYILEAIH
+179 
-187 LCEQGKDSLKLA
+187 
-199 IRCGMA
+199 
-205 AEIYH
+205 
-210 SMGENRKSL
+210 
-219 EYSQRAYALDSL
+219 

-237 AAIRLAQMADACYAL
+237 AAIRLAQMADACSAL

-322 HGLSKSLLESD
+322 LGLSKSLLESD
-333 PAESARQMQV
+333 PAESARQMQI

-372 QSERDSYKR
+372 QSERDSYRR

-409 NTAETSAGSPASDS
+409 NKAETLAGSPASDS
-423 DDTGRQEQSTQAE
+423 DNTDRQEQSTQAE
-436 QGGQSPQAEQSG
+436 QGGQGTQAEQS
-448 QSPQAEQSGQSPQA
+448 
-462 EQRGQSPQAEQSGQS
+462 
-477 PQTEQSGQSP
+477 
-487 QTEPEQSPQA
+487 EQSPQA
-497 EQSEQSTQ
+497 EQSEES
-505 DEPGEDSRQCEPG
+505 GQCEP
-518 EKSIQCEPGEES
+518 
-530 RQCEQGEESEFIE
+530 GEESEFIE

-579 SITGGTTSDLVLSYR
+579 SITGSTTSDLVLSYR
-594 IAKAKELLLTTDLP
+594 IAKAKELLLSTDLP
-608 VWEVAEQCGISAPA
+608 IWEVAEQCGISDPA
-622 YFCTLFK
+622 YFSTLFK
-629 KAVGKSPGQL
+629 KAVGKSPVQL

>member
-16 VGATILP
+16 VGATVLP
-23 ASENVGSTVDSLLLA
+23 ASEDVGSTVDSLLLA

-63 SNGKIE
+63 SDGKIE
-69 IPDESRPLKALTW
+69 LPAESRPLKALTW

-110 FHPDPLLEADCANV
+110 FHPDPLLEADCANI

-138 MEYAERTLEIAREQ
+138 MEYAKRTLEIAREQ

-179 AYILEAIH
+179 DYILEAIH

-333 PAESARQMQV
+333 PAESARQMQI

-372 QSERDSYKR
+372 QSERDSYRR

-402 IRRRRLM
+402 IRRRRLI
-409 NTAETSAGSPASDS
+409 NKAETSAGSPVSASTPASDS
-423 DDTGRQEQSTQAE
+423 DNTGLPE
-436 QGGQSPQAEQSG
+436 
-448 QSPQAEQSGQSPQA
+448 
-462 EQRGQSPQAEQSGQS
+462 QS
-477 PQTEQSGQSP
+477 PQTEQSEQSP
-487 QTEPEQSPQA
+487 QAEHGGQCPQA
-497 EQSEQSTQ
+497 EQSEQGTQ
-505 DEPGEDSRQCEPG
+505 AEQGG
-518 EKSIQCEPGEES
+518 ES
-530 RQCEQGEESEFIE
+530 RQCEQSEGSRQCEQSEDSEFIE

-560 EDIASRMC
+560 EEIASRMC

-594 IAKAKELLLTTDLP
+594 ISKAKELLLTTDLP
-608 VWEVAEQCGISAPA
+608 VWEVAEQCGISDPA

>member
-1 MAYLFLNLAAALLTA
+1 MAYLFLNLAAAFLTA
-16 VGATILP
+16 VGATTLQ
-23 ASENVGSTVDSLLLA
+23 ASEDVGSTVDSLLLA
-38 FDSQKGEDSRR
+38 FDSQKGEESRR

-63 SNGKIE
+63 SDGKIE

-110 FHPDPLLEADCANV
+110 FHPDPLLEADCA
-124 LSILHFRRSDYPKA
+124 SIVSIIHFRRSDYPKA
-138 MEYAERTLEIAREQ
+138 MEYAERMLEIAREQ

-179 AYILEAIH
+179 DYILEAIH

-237 AAIRLAQMADACYAL
+237 AAIRLAQMAAACSAL

-322 HGLSKSLLESD
+322 LGLSKSLLESD
-333 PAESARQMQV
+333 PAESARQMQI
-343 YSSLRDSLYDSE
+343 YSSLRDSLYDSQ
-355 MNMGLNEMHARF
+355 MNMGLNEMHAHF

-372 QSERDSYKR
+372 QSERNSYRR

-387 ALLVL
+387 ALFVL
-392 IALATASYIF
+392 IALASATYIF
-402 IRRRRLM
+402 IHRRRLI
-409 NTAETSAGSPASDS
+409 NKAETSAFAPASDT
-423 DDTGRQEQSTQAE
+423 DDVGQQE
-436 QGGQSPQAEQSG
+436 
-448 QSPQAEQSGQSPQA
+448 
-462 EQRGQSPQAEQSGQS
+462 QS
-477 PQTEQSGQSP
+477 PQTEQ
-487 QTEPEQSPQA
+487 
-497 EQSEQSTQ
+497 
-505 DEPGEDSRQCEPG
+505 
-518 EKSIQCEPGEES
+518 GEES
-530 RQCEQGEESEFIE
+530 RQCEQVEENEFIE
-543 NLGALIREAMD
+543 KLGEFIREAMD

-568 ISRTHLNRKVK
+568 ISRTHLNRRVK
-579 SITGGTTSDLVLSYR
+579 SITGSTTSDLVLSYR

-608 VWEVAEQCGISAPA
+608 VWEVAEKCGISDPA
-622 YFCTLFK
+622 YFSTLFK
-629 KAVGKSPGQL
+629 KAVGKSPVQL

>member
-23 ASENVGSTVDSLLLA
+23 ASENVGSMVDSLLLA

-49 TASLFFE
+49 TASLLFE

-63 SNGKIE
+63 SDGKIE
-69 IPDESRPLKALTW
+69 IPAESRSLKALTW

-333 PAESARQMQV
+333 PAESARQMQI

-402 IRRRRLM
+402 IRRRRLI
-409 NTAETSAGSPASDS
+409 NKAETSAGSPSSAGSPASDS
-423 DDTGRQEQSTQAE
+423 DNAGRQ
-436 QGGQSPQAEQSG
+436 
-448 QSPQAEQSGQSPQA
+448 
-462 EQRGQSPQAEQSGQS
+462 
-477 PQTEQSGQSP
+477 
-487 QTEPEQSPQA
+487 EQSPQA

-518 EKSIQCEPGEES
+518 EKSIQREQGEES
-530 RQCEQGEESEFIE
+530 RQCEPGEESEFIE

-560 EDIASRMC
+560 EEIASRMC

-608 VWEVAEQCGISAPA
+608 VWEVAEQCGISDPA

>member
-38 FDSQKGEDSRR
+38 FDSQKGEESRR

-69 IPDESRPLKALTW
+69 LPAESRPLKALTW

-110 FHPDPLLEADCANV
+110 FHSDPLLEADCANV

-270 EAGNL
+270 EAWNL

-333 PAESARQMQV
+333 PAESARQMQI

-372 QSERDSYKR
+372 QSERDSYRR

-402 IRRRRLM
+402 IRRRRLIYK
-409 NTAETSAGSPASDS
+409 AETSAGNPASAGSPASACSPASDS
-423 DDTGRQEQSTQAE
+423 DNTGRQEQS
-436 QGGQSPQAEQSG
+436 
-448 QSPQAEQSGQSPQA
+448 
-462 EQRGQSPQAEQSGQS
+462 
-477 PQTEQSGQSP
+477 PQT
-487 QTEPEQSPQA
+487 

-518 EKSIQCEPGEES
+518 EKSIQREQGEEIRQCEQS
-530 RQCEQGEESEFIE
+530 EESGQCEQGEESEFIE

-594 IAKAKELLLTTDLP
+594 ISKAKELLLTTDLP
-608 VWEVAEQCGISAPA
+608 VWEVAEQCGISDPA

>member
-1 MAYLFLNLAAALLTA
+1 MAYLFLNLAAAFLTA
-16 VGATILP
+16 VGATTLQ
-23 ASENVGSTVDSLLLA
+23 ASEDVGSTVDSLLLA
-38 FDSQKGEDSRR
+38 FDSQKGEESRR

-63 SNGKIE
+63 SDGKIE
-69 IPDESRPLKALTW
+69 LPAESRPLKALTW
-82 YWAGEWYFDC
+82 CWAGEWYFDC

-110 FHPDPLLEADCANV
+110 FHPDPLLEADCANI

-138 MEYAERTLEIAREQ
+138 MEYAKRTLEIAREQ
-152 KDISRISTSLNTLAG
+152 KNISRISTSLNTLAG

-237 AAIRLAQMADACYAL
+237 AAIRLAQMAAACSAL

-322 HGLSKSLLESD
+322 LGLSKSLLESD
-333 PAESARQMQV
+333 PAESARQMQI
-343 YSSLRDSLYDSE
+343 YSSLRDSLYDSQ
-355 MNMGLNEMHARF
+355 MNMGLNEMHAHF

-372 QSERDSYKR
+372 QSERNSYRR

-387 ALLVL
+387 ALFVL
-392 IALATASYIF
+392 IALASATYIF
-402 IRRRRLM
+402 IHRRRLI
-409 NTAETSAGSPASDS
+409 NKAETSSGSPASDS
-423 DDTGRQEQSTQAE
+423 DNTGRQEQSTQAE
-436 QGGQSPQAEQSG
+436 Q
-448 QSPQAEQSGQSPQA
+448 
-462 EQRGQSPQAEQSGQS
+462 
-477 PQTEQSGQSP
+477 
-487 QTEPEQSPQA
+487 
-497 EQSEQSTQ
+497 SE
-505 DEPGEDSRQCEPG
+505 EN
-518 EKSIQCEPGEES
+518 
-530 RQCEQGEESEFIE
+530 EFIE
-543 NLGALIREAMD
+543 KLGKFIREAMD

-579 SITGGTTSDLVLSYR
+579 SITGGTTSDLVLRYR

-608 VWEVAEQCGISAPA
+608 IWEVAEQCGISDPA

-639 RKERS
+639 RKEHSKL

>member
-16 VGATILP
+16 VGATMLP
-23 ASENVGSTVDSLLLA
+23 ASEDVGSTVDSLLLA
-38 FDSQKGEDSRR
+38 FDSQKGEASRR

-63 SNGKIE
+63 SDGKIE
-69 IPDESRPLKALTW
+69 IPAESRPLKALTW
-82 YWAGEWYFDC
+82 FWAGEWYFDC

-98 MEYSLKAMNLSK
+98 MEYSLKAMKLSK
-110 FHPDPLLEADCANV
+110 FHSDPLLEADCASI

-237 AAIRLAQMADACYAL
+237 AAIRLAQMADACFAL

-270 EAGNL
+270 EVGNL

-333 PAESARQMQV
+333 PAESARQMQI

-372 QSERDSYKR
+372 QSERDSYRR

-402 IRRRRLM
+402 IRRRRLI
-409 NTAETSAGSPASDS
+409 NKAETSAGSPASDS
-423 DDTGRQEQSTQAE
+423 DNTGRQEQGTQAE
-436 QGGQSPQAEQSG
+436 QGGQG
-448 QSPQAEQSGQSPQA
+448 PQA
-462 EQRGQSPQAEQSGQS
+462 EQRG
-477 PQTEQSGQSP
+477 
-487 QTEPEQSPQA
+487 QSPQA

-518 EKSIQCEPGEES
+518 EKSIQCEQGEGSRQCEQSEES
-530 RQCEQGEESEFIE
+530 RQCEPGEESEFIE

-560 EDIASRMC
+560 EEIASRMC

-594 IAKAKELLLTTDLP
+594 ISKAKELLLTTDLP
-608 VWEVAEQCGISAPA
+608 VWEVAEQCGISDPA

>member
-38 FDSQKGEDSRR
+38 FDSQKGEESRR

-63 SNGKIE
+63 SDGKIE
-69 IPDESRPLKALTW
+69 LPAESRPLKALTW

-110 FHPDPLLEADCANV
+110 FHPDPLLEADCASIV
-124 LSILHFRRSDYPKA
+124 SILHFRRSDYPKA
-138 MEYAERTLEIAREQ
+138 MEYAERMLEIAREQ

-205 AEIYH
+205 GEIYH

-270 EAGNL
+270 DAGNL

-333 PAESARQMQV
+333 PAESARQMQI

-372 QSERDSYKR
+372 QSERDSYRR

-392 IALATASYIF
+392 IALATATYFF
-402 IRRRRLM
+402 IRRRRLI
-409 NTAETSAGSPASDS
+409 NKAETSAGSPASAGSPVSAGSPASDS
-423 DDTGRQEQSTQAE
+423 DDTGRQEQS
-436 QGGQSPQAEQSG
+436 PQAEQN
-448 QSPQAEQSGQSPQA
+448 E
-462 EQRGQSPQAEQSGQS
+462 E
-477 PQTEQSGQSP
+477 
-487 QTEPEQSPQA
+487 
-497 EQSEQSTQ
+497 
-505 DEPGEDSRQCEPG
+505 SRQCEPG
-518 EKSIQCEPGEES
+518 E
-530 RQCEQGEESEFIE
+530 ESEFIE
-543 NLGALIREAMD
+543 TLGALIREAMD

-560 EDIASRMC
+560 EEIASRMC

-594 IAKAKELLLTTDLP
+594 IAKAKELLLSTDLP
-608 VWEVAEQCGISAPA
+608 IWEVAEQCGISDPA
-622 YFCTLFK
+622 YFSTLFK
-629 KAVGKSPGQL
+629 KAVGKSPVQL

>member
-1 MAYLFLNLAAALLTA
+1 MNIRIFAFMAYLFLNLAAAFLTA

-23 ASENVGSTVDSLLLA
+23 ASEDVGSTVDSLLLA

-69 IPDESRPLKALTW
+69 LPAESRPLKALTW

-110 FHPDPLLEADCANV
+110 FHSDPLLEADCANI

-138 MEYAERTLEIAREQ
+138 MEYAKRTLEIAREQ

-179 AYILEAIH
+179 DYILEAIH

-287 ILLESG
+287 ILL
-293 ETSEAETYFR
+293 
-303 EALKI
+303 
-308 FSLRRD
+308 
-314 RYNESRSR
+314 
-322 HGLSKSLLESD
+322 
-333 PAESARQMQV
+333 
-343 YSSLRDSLYDSE
+343 
-355 MNMGLNEMHARF
+355 
-367 QNGRL
+367 
-372 QSERDSYKR
+372 
-381 SLILLS
+381 
-387 ALLVL
+387 
-392 IALATASYIF
+392 
-402 IRRRRLM
+402 
-409 NTAETSAGSPASDS
+409 
-423 DDTGRQEQSTQAE
+423 
-436 QGGQSPQAEQSG
+436 
-448 QSPQAEQSGQSPQA
+448 
-462 EQRGQSPQAEQSGQS
+462 
-477 PQTEQSGQSP
+477 
-487 QTEPEQSPQA
+487 
-497 EQSEQSTQ
+497 
-505 DEPGEDSRQCEPG
+505 
-518 EKSIQCEPGEES
+518 
-530 RQCEQGEESEFIE
+530 
-543 NLGALIREAMD
+543 
-554 SGKVDF
+554 
-560 EDIASRMC
+560 
-568 ISRTHLNRKVK
+568 
-579 SITGGTTSDLVLSYR
+579 
-594 IAKAKELLLTTDLP
+594 
-608 VWEVAEQCGISAPA
+608 
-622 YFCTLFK
+622 
-629 KAVGKSPGQL
+629 
-639 RKERS
+639 

>member
-23 ASENVGSTVDSLLLA
+23 ASENVGSMVDSLLLA

-56 LLEQEEF
+56 LLEQEQF
-63 SNGKIE
+63 IDGKIE
-69 IPDESRPLKALTW
+69 LPAESRPLKALTW

-110 FHPDPLLEADCANV
+110 THPDPLLEADCANV

-333 PAESARQMQV
+333 PAESARQMQI

-402 IRRRRLM
+402 IRRRRLI
-409 NTAETSAGSPASDS
+409 NKAETSAGSPSSAGSPASDS
-423 DDTGRQEQSTQAE
+423 DNAGRQ
-436 QGGQSPQAEQSG
+436 
-448 QSPQAEQSGQSPQA
+448 
-462 EQRGQSPQAEQSGQS
+462 
-477 PQTEQSGQSP
+477 
-487 QTEPEQSPQA
+487 EQSPQA

-518 EKSIQCEPGEES
+518 EKSIQREQGEES
-530 RQCEQGEESEFIE
+530 RQCEPGEESEFIE

-560 EDIASRMC
+560 EEIASRMC

-608 VWEVAEQCGISAPA
+608 VWEVAEQCGISDPA

>member
-16 VGATILP
+16 VGATMLP
-23 ASENVGSTVDSLLLA
+23 ASEDVGSTVDSLLLA
-38 FDSQKGEDSRR
+38 FDSQKGEDSRQ

-63 SNGKIE
+63 SDGKIE
-69 IPDESRPLKALTW
+69 LPAESRPLKALTW

-110 FHPDPLLEADCANV
+110 FHPDPLLEADCASI

-333 PAESARQMQV
+333 PAESARQMQI

-372 QSERDSYKR
+372 QSERDSYRR

-402 IRRRRLM
+402 IRRRRLI
-409 NTAETSAGSPASDS
+409 NKAETSAGSPASDS
-423 DDTGRQEQSTQAE
+423 DNTGRQEQSTQAE
-436 QGGQSPQAEQSG
+436 QGEESPQTEQ
-448 QSPQAEQSGQSPQA
+448 E
-462 EQRGQSPQAEQSGQS
+462 QS
-477 PQTEQSGQSP
+477 PQTEQ
-487 QTEPEQSPQA
+487 EQSPQA

-505 DEPGEDSRQCEPG
+505 AEQSEQSPQAEQGGQSPQAEQGEQSTQAEQSEESGQCEP
-518 EKSIQCEPGEES
+518 
-530 RQCEQGEESEFIE
+530 GEESEFIE

-560 EDIASRMC
+560 EEIASRMC

-608 VWEVAEQCGISAPA
+608 VWEVAEQCGISDPA
-622 YFCTLFK
+622 YFSTLFK

>member
-1 MAYLFLNLAAALLTA
+1 MAYLFLNLAAALVTA
-16 VGATILP
+16 VGATVLP
-23 ASENVGSTVDSLLLA
+23 ASEDVGSTVDSLLLA
-38 FDSQKGEDSRR
+38 FDSQKGEESRR

-63 SNGKIE
+63 SDGKIE
-69 IPDESRPLKALTW
+69 IPAESRPLKALTW
-82 YWAGEWYFDC
+82 CWAGEWYFDC

-98 MEYSLKAMNLSK
+98 MEYSLKAMKLSK
-110 FHPDPLLEADCANV
+110 FHPDPLLEADCASI

-333 PAESARQMQV
+333 PAESARQMQI

-372 QSERDSYKR
+372 QSERDSYRR

-402 IRRRRLM
+402 IRRRRLI
-409 NTAETSAGSPASDS
+409 NKAETSAGSPSSAVSPSSAGPASDS
-423 DDTGRQEQSTQAE
+423 DNTGRQEQSSQAEQSEQSPQAEQGEQSPQAE
-436 QGGQSPQAEQSG
+436 QGGQSTQVEQG
-448 QSPQAEQSGQSPQA
+448 E
-462 EQRGQSPQAEQSGQS
+462 QS
-477 PQTEQSGQSP
+477 PQTEQS
-487 QTEPEQSPQA
+487 EE
-497 EQSEQSTQ
+497 
-505 DEPGEDSRQCEPG
+505 
-518 EKSIQCEPGEES
+518 SIQCEQSEEIRQCEQGGES
-530 RQCEQGEESEFIE
+530 RQCEQSEESEFIE

-560 EDIASRMC
+560 EEIASRMC

-608 VWEVAEQCGISAPA
+608 VWEVAEQCGISDPA
-622 YFCTLFK
+622 YFSTLFK